1 MLLQGTFCASVCCL
15 LCFCSLVTCAH
26 FVCSDN
32 LHHMACFS
40 HNTCSTRVLQMSKVA
55 SVKAAVRSASDK
67 TTQNSCC
74 VCRAHKASCPAAA
87 GSVWVAAHDCA
98 CCGFPCSPCN
108 LGPGPHTRQV
118 CFRCYSQS
126 ALHCSR
132 HFSGCTT
139 PHTCYSI
146 CLDSVWHAIAWASWL
161 RVYSCVQLF
170 DWHSCDT
177 YSTCVSVRRLA
188 GNATYGMPWCG
199 SNGMQCTMVCCTIK

>member
-146 CLDSVWHAIAWASWL
+146 CLI
-161 RVYSCVQLF
+161 LF
-170 DWHSCDT
+170 
-177 YSTCVSVRRLA
+177 
-188 GNATYGMPWCG
+188 GMPLHGHHGCEITLVCNCLIGTHVTHTVLVCLWEG
-199 SNGMQCTMVCCTIK
+199 WLGMQHMVCHGVVAMVCCTIK